1 MDDETLVARMRAGDS
16 DAASSL
22 LSRYQDVAYTTAL
35 RLLANTS
42 DAEDITQESLVRAY
56 THCSELQE
64 HASFPAWLRRITVN
78 LSLNALRRRGLL
90 QFESLDADA
99 GRELQPAGDPSRQQP
114 ATPEDEALKGALEG
128 QVKTLIAQLP
138 PEQRVAVV
146 LRDVYGYDVP
156 QIAELQRCG
165 LSAAKMRVQRGRAAL
180 RRLLVEAR
188 VFSDGSND

>member
-1 MDDETLVARMRAGDS
+1 LDDETLVARIRTGDL

-42 DAEDITQESLVRAY
+42 DAEDITQESLVRAF
-56 THCSELQE
+56 THFSELQE
-64 HASFPAWLRRITVN
+64 HASFSAWLRRITVN

-90 QFESLDADA
+90 QFESLDTDA
-99 GRELQPAGDPSRQQP
+99 GPEPRQHDAARQPP
-114 ATPEDEALKGALEG
+114 ATPEDKALEG
-128 QVKTLIAQLP
+128 ALGDQVKALMQRLP

-146 LRDVYGYDVP
+146 LRDVYGYEVP
-156 QIAELQRCG
+156 EIADLQRCG

-180 RRLLVEAR
+180 RRLLTETH

>member
-1 MDDETLVARMRAGDS
+1 MDDETLVARIRAGDL

-42 DAEDITQESLVRAY
+42 DAQDVAQESLVRAY
-56 THCSELQE
+56 THISELQE
-64 HASFPAWLRRITVN
+64 NASFSAWLRRITVN

-99 GRELQPAGDPSRQQP
+99 GRNPQRSRGPSGQQP
-114 ATPEDEALKGALEG
+114 ATPEDEALKGALQDE
-128 QVKTLIAQLP
+128 VKTLMQRLP

-146 LRDVYGYDVP
+146 LRDVYGYEVP
-156 QIAELQRCG
+156 EIADLQRCG

-180 RRLLVEAR
+180 RRLLTEAR
-188 VFSDGSND
+188 VVSGGSDD